1 MILTT
6 LELIKKENDK
16 LTVYIENAI
25 KELVKE

>member
-6 LELIKKENDK
+6 LELVKKETDK
-16 LTVYIENAI
+16 LTIYIENAI